1 MSKFTLSIDLGN
13 QAMRTPADVARAL
26 RQAAERV
33 EKYLGSPVNMV
44 IKDDNGNKV
53 GTWRI
58 ELPEEE
64 S

>member
-1 MSKFTLSIDLGN
+1 MSKFTLEVELGN
-13 QAMRTPADVARAL
+13 AAMRTAADVARAL

-64 S
+64 